1 LEHWAHLEKSARR
14 LLTAMQASGA
24 EATIIEKAEELS
36 DQGVESTNILLEKAE
51 QMLNLE
57 RLKPKALPGIRCY
70 A

>member
-1 LEHWAHLEKSARR
+1 
-14 LLTAMQASGA
+14 MQASGA